1 MKGRNKIPLLCKEGL
16 GEVEIFPNPPLTT
29 SRNSGVV
36 QTISRTAKKTTN
48 QQRRKTMK
56 FSPSF
61 NQTTV
66 LTMAALALAL
76 AASAFASELP
86 SAVMGKASEALV
98 TLATTGN
105 PDPLQA
111 ELGGTVMSSEEL
123 QKKVGNLLNLEKEE
137 HLAPKALVTPT
148 GETYAMVAPTITK
161 DNFILVDSEG
171 QARRMD
177 VGDSEGHHMPFM
189 VQEIVEDGGTPW
201 YVEFWHWIT
210 G

>member
-1 MKGRNKIPLLCKEGL
+1 MN
-16 GEVEIFPNPPLTT
+16 VT
-29 SRNSGVV
+29 
-36 QTISRTAKKTTN
+36 QT
-48 QQRRKTMK
+48 
-56 FSPSF
+56 F
-61 NQTTV
+61 NQSTLAIMTALTLTV
-66 LTMAALALAL
+66 AAP
-76 AASAFASELP
+76 AFANELP
-86 SAVMGKASEALV
+86 AAVMGKASEGLV

-111 ELGGTVMSSEEL
+111 ELGGTVMSSEDL

-161 DNFILVDSEG
+161 DNFILVDSQG

-177 VGDSEGHHMPFM
+177 VGDSEGHHMPFV
-189 VQEIVEDGGTPW
+189 VQTIVEDGGTPW

>member
-1 MKGRNKIPLLCKEGL
+1 MN
-16 GEVEIFPNPPLTT
+16 VT
-29 SRNSGVV
+29 
-36 QTISRTAKKTTN
+36 QT
-48 QQRRKTMK
+48 
-56 FSPSF
+56 F
-61 NQTTV
+61 NQSTLAIITA
-66 LTMAALALAL
+66 LTLPVAAP
-76 AASAFASELP
+76 AFANELP
-86 SAVMGKASEALV
+86 AAVMGKASEALV

-111 ELGGTVMSSEEL
+111 ELGGTVMSSEAL

-161 DNFILVDSEG
+161 DNFILVDNQG

-177 VGDSEGHHMPFM
+177 VGDSEGHHMPFV
-189 VQEIVEDGGTPW
+189 VQTIVEDGGTPW

>member
-1 MKGRNKIPLLCKEGL
+1 MKIK
-16 GEVEIFPNPPLTT
+16 
-29 SRNSGVV
+29 
-36 QTISRTAKKTTN
+36 Q
-48 QQRRKTMK
+48 
-56 FSPSF
+56 SF
-61 NQTTV
+61 NQST
-66 LTMAALALAL
+66 LPMMAALALAL
-76 AASAFASELP
+76 AGPAYANDLPATVTGTASN
-86 SAVMGKASEALV
+86 ALV

-111 ELGGTVMSSEEL
+111 ELGGTVISSEDL
-123 QKKVGNLLNLEKEE
+123 QKKVGHLLNLEKQE

-161 DNFILVDSEG
+161 DNFILVDSQG

-177 VGDSEGHHMPFM
+177 VGDSEGHHMPFV

-201 YVEFWHWIT
+201 YVELWHWIT

>member
-1 MKGRNKIPLLCKEGL
+1 MNVTHPFTQSTLAIM
-16 GEVEIFPNPPLTT
+16 T
-29 SRNSGVV
+29 
-36 QTISRTAKKTTN
+36 
-48 QQRRKTMK
+48 
-56 FSPSF
+56 
-61 NQTTV
+61 
-66 LTMAALALAL
+66 ALALAM
-76 AASAFASELP
+76 AAPAYANELP
-86 SAVMGKASEALV
+86 STVMGKASEALI

-111 ELGGTVMSSEEL
+111 ELGGTVISSEDL
-123 QKKVGNLLNLEKEE
+123 QRKVGNLLNLEKEE

-161 DNFILVDSEG
+161 DNFILVDSQG

-177 VGDSEGHHMPFM
+177 VGDSEGHRMPFV
-189 VQEIVEDGGTPW
+189 VQAIMEDGGTPW